1 MLKSV
6 EEINTTKKRV
16 SIEIPAD
23 VIEREISGS
32 LERLKQ
38 QVRIPGFRPGKAPTN
53 LIEKRFGKDVEA
65 EVLEKLVPEYFGTAL
80 KEAALEPIAMP
91 VLEEKLEFRRNSPL
105 NLTFLVEVV
114 PKIENLDYQNISAK
128 DIPFTVEDSDVEDLI
143 KRFQNQKAVYEVAE
157 KNVEMDDLV
166 SFEHVGSEI
175 NGEEAGPS
183 VKELISKMD
192 KEIFPHDIMEKVL
205 GKQKGDIVEFN
216 VAFDESKPKE
226 LAGKTADIKVSI
238 SEVKKKK
245 LPGIDDEFAKDLGF
259 ENMSDLREKLKE
271 KIYTAKKQQ
280 IQKIQKAEI
289 INKMLES
296 YNFDVPET
304 LLDRELQALSMQQ
317 SVSDAQDDTALVE
330 SVSDIIETTAGEKTE
345 GKEETEDPQVK
356 LKHKAVKNVQASII
370 IDTIG
375 RKEGVIV
382 TDKEV
387 DEGMAL
393 LAKRLSATPEAVKS
407 FYMYKQGS
415 LDEFKHSIFEEKVMD
430 LLLSKARIEK
440 GE

>member
-1 MLKSV
+1 LLKSV

-16 SIEIPAD
+16 TLEIPAD
-23 VIEREISGS
+23 VIEREISNS

-53 LIEKRFGKDVEA
+53 LIEKRFGKEVEA
-65 EVLEKLVPEYFGTAL
+65 EVLEKLVPEYYSTAL
-80 KEAALEPIAMP
+80 KEAEIDPIATP
-91 VLEEKLEFRRNSPL
+91 VLEKELDFRRNNPI
-105 NLTFLVEVV
+105 NLTFLVEVM
-114 PKIENLDYQNISAK
+114 PKIENLDYENISTK
-128 DIPFTVEDSDVEDLI
+128 DIPFTVEDSDVEDLL
-143 KRFQNQKAVYEVAE
+143 KRFQDQKAVYEVAE

-175 NGEEAGPS
+175 DGKEAGPS

-192 KEIFPHDIMEKVL
+192 KEIFPPDIMEKVL
-205 GKQKGDIVEFN
+205 GKQKGDIVEFT
-216 VAFDESKPKE
+216 VAFDKSKPKE
-226 LAGKTADIKVSI
+226 LAGKTVDIKVSI

-259 ENMSDLREKLKE
+259 ENMSDIREKLKE
-271 KIYTAKKQQ
+271 RIYTAKKQQ
-280 IQKIQKAEI
+280 IQKIQKAYI
-289 INKMLES
+289 INKLLES

-317 SVSDAQDDTALVE
+317 SVSDSEDDTALVE
-330 SVSDIIETTAGEKTE
+330 SVSDIMETPAGEKTE
-345 GKEETEDPQVK
+345 GKEKTEDPQVK
-356 LKHKAVKNVQASII
+356 LKNKAMKNVQASII

-382 TDKEV
+382 TDEEV
-387 DEGMAL
+387 DEGIAL
-393 LAKRLSATPEAVKS
+393 LAKRLSATPLAVKT
-407 FYMYKQGS
+407 FYTYKHGS
-415 LDEFKHSIFEEKVMD
+415 LDEIKRSIFQEKVMD
-430 LLLSKARIEK
+430 LLLSKAGIEK